1 MTRRGM
7 AFALVVAMLSAVAAA
22 QAYAPHCDDGCDDA
36 GWSHTGA
43 DGRRKRS
50 GDAYAEGRYGVWIPS
65 DDSGQCTVESNCR
78 DHLQECDDQRA
89 DGRSRRN
96 RSPER
101 RSGNGFENESFLHSV
116 CSQGVGSNL
125 ASES

>member
-22 QAYAPHCDDGCDDA
+22 QAYAPIV
-36 GWSHTGA
+36 TMVVTMP
-43 DGRRKRS
+43 DGRTQELTAARKRS
-50 GDAYAEGRYGVWIPS
+50 DDAYAEGRYGVWIPS
-65 DDSGQCTVESNCR
+65 DDSGQCTMESNCR

-101 RSGNGFENESFLHSV
+101 RSGNGFENESFLQSV
-116 CSQGVGSNL
+116 RSQGVGSNL
-125 ASES
+125 AN